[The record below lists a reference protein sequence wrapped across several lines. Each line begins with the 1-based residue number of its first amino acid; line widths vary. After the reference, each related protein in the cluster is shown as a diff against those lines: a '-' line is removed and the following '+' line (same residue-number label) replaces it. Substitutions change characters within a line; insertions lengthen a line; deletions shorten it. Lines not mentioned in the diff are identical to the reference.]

1 MKRIHPKWFLCAG
14 LVLAGL
20 FLIFCMIGY
29 LIGGL
34 FLLFLAALVP
44 AYHFLKAPFPRR
56 VLTGFLAVLFVM
68 LSVTGGAIARSARG
82 SDDPEADLL
91 IVLGCQV
98 RGDEPS
104 LMLRQRLDA
113 AVVYLNTYPDAGCVV
128 TGGKG
133 DGENLSEAA
142 CMYNYLTAAGI
153 DASRIRME
161 DRSTSTIE
169 NLRNTLAILEADGG
183 VPERITILSNEF
195 HLYRAGQI
203 ASDLGLEVELTPAS
217 TEYPIL
223 LANYS
228 LREIFAVWKYHLL
241 GG

>member
-14 LVLAGL
+14 LALAGL
-20 FLIFCMIGY
+20 FLIFCMVGY

-34 FLLFLAALVP
+34 FLLFLAGLIP

-56 VLTGFLAVLFVM
+56 VLTGFLAILFVM
-68 LSVTGGAIARSARG
+68 LSITGGTIARSARG
-82 SDDPEADLL
+82 SEDVEADLL

-98 RGDEPS
+98 KGTEPS

-113 AVVYLNTYPDAGCVV
+113 AVDYLTDYPDAACIV

-133 DGENLSEAA
+133 SGENLSEAQ
-142 CMYNYLTAAGI
+142 CMYNYLVTAGI
-153 DASRIRME
+153 VPDRLAME

-169 NLRNTLAILEADGG
+169 NLRNTIAILEAGNG
-183 VPERITILSNEF
+183 VPERITILSSEF
-195 HLYRAGQI
+195 HLYRAGQM
-203 ASDLGLEVELTPAS
+203 ARDLGLEVALTPAS
-217 TEYPIL
+217 TEYPPL

-228 LREIFAVWKYHLL
+228 IREILAVWKYHLL